1 VEYSHPAW
9 LRFWVSAA
17 SHRGG
22 TGAEDAVLGHVHSSL
37 GPGDLALEEPRGMGE
52 TGALLSRRAPV
63 ILTFQSLEFSVA
75 CAIGCRLHLRCVSRK
90 RRFHQV
96 WLLRESMSL
105 PGPHAPFQLA
115 LWSFPIQGR
124 CYRDNCGRASNPAS
138 CVPNRPSASAKP
150 STARRP
156 L

>member
-52 TGALLSRRAPV
+52 TGALLSTGEPLSSSPSKAWNSPWLV
-63 ILTFQSLEFSVA
+63 PLGA
-75 CAIGCRLHLRCVSRK
+75 GC
-90 RRFHQV
+90 
-96 WLLRESMSL
+96 
-105 PGPHAPFQLA
+105 
-115 LWSFPIQGR
+115 
-124 CYRDNCGRASNPAS
+124 
-138 CVPNRPSASAKP
+138 
-150 STARRP
+150 T
-156 L
+156 